1 MSETSGEPG
10 FAFTPE
16 AAAKIRTLVESWEK
30 PAIGLRVAVR
40 GGGCSGFSYF
50 MEVCEADAVN
60 EEKDERFENHGATV
74 IIDRRSLKVIGGTEL
89 HWKSSL
95 MGAAFEFR
103 NPQAKQTCGCGSSFS
118 T

>member
-1 MSETSGEPG
+1 MR
-10 FAFTPE
+10 FDLTPE
-16 AAAKIRTLVESWEK
+16 AAKKILELVESWER
-30 PAIGLRVAVR
+30 PALGLRVGVR

-50 MEVCEADAVN
+50 MEVCEESAFDA
-60 EEKDERFENHGATV
+60 EKDERFEHHGATV
-74 IIDRRSLKVIGGTEL
+74 VVDRRSLKVIDGTEL

-103 NPQAKQTCGCGSSFS
+103 NPQAKQTCGCGSSFA

>member
-1 MSETSGEPG
+1 M

-16 AAAKIRTLVESWEK
+16 AATKIRDLVAAWER
-30 PAIGLRVAVR
+30 PAVGLRVGVR

-50 MEVCEADAVN
+50 MEVVEKSAVD
-60 EEKDERFENHGATV
+60 EEKDERFERDGAMV
-74 IIDRRSLKVIGGTEL
+74 VIDRRSLKLLSSTEL

-103 NPQAKQTCGCGSSFS
+103 NPEAKQTCGCGASFS

>member
-1 MSETSGEPG
+1 MALELEAE

-16 AAAKIRTLVESWEK
+16 AARKIRDLVATWER
-30 PAIGLRVAVR
+30 PALGLRVGVR

-50 MEVCEADAVN
+50 MEVVEPDAFDAD
-60 EEKDERFENHGATV
+60 KDERFEHEGATV
-74 IIDRRSLKVIGGTEL
+74 VVDRRSLKMLAGTEL

-103 NPQAKQTCGCGSSFS
+103 NPSAKQTCGCGSSFS